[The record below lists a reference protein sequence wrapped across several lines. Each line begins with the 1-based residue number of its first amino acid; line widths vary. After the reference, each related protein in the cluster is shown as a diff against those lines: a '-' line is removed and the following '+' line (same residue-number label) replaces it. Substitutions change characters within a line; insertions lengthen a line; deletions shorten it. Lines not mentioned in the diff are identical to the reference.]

1 MEKLGKSKFTFWNEQ
16 FKIIRCQN
24 IMQIVQLPWSIQ
36 QERSVSLIREF
47 FFRMDTKRFELSFH
61 MIQVTRPAII

>member
-24 IMQIVQLPWSIQ
+24 TMQIVQLPW
-36 QERSVSLIREF
+36 
-47 FFRMDTKRFELSFH
+47 
-61 MIQVTRPAII
+61 